1 MSLMKILEMLLIG
14 PLKLV
19 FEIIYNLA
27 YRMVGHPGL
36 AIIFLSLV
44 MNVLV
49 LPLYKQADMVQE
61 KAKNTEERLA
71 PGVAHIKKTF
81 SGDERMMILQ
91 TYYRQM
97 HYKPAS
103 ALSGSVSLLLEI
115 PFFMAAYQ
123 FLSNL
128 TILDGVSFGPIADLG
143 APDAL
148 FMIGSFP
155 VNVLPILMTVINVVS
170 SAIYLK
176 GFPLKSKIQL
186 YAMALFFLVFL
197 YTSPSCLVF
206 YWTLNNLF
214 SLIKNIFY
222 KIPNPKRVLQI
233 LCAALGVGVIVY
245 TIGFF
250 ETPSLKV
257 KLVLLAVGAAMLVP
271 LAWEVLKK
279 WIKLPAAAEEPK
291 PDKKTFLLGS
301 LFLTV
306 LVGVHIPATFVAASP
321 QEFVDIYYF
330 HNPLWYIVASAAM
343 AAGLFLVWLRVF
355 YWLSGNKGKVLFARL
370 VWVLSGLLLVNY
382 MFFGTDMG
390 VITATLQYTDGFVFG
405 RMEQLVNLAVLAVL
419 AAALYFIGMKFKKV
433 PGAVLLIA
441 VLALGCM
448 SGIHLV
454 KIYGPVKNVA
464 DRLDSYDSEITLSKT
479 GKNVVVITADRAKGE
494 YLPFALEER
503 PELLE
508 AFDGFTYY
516 NNTFSFGKSTNFCM
530 PAVLGGYEYTPVEMN
545 RRADEPLVDKHN
557 EALKMMPQLFSDNG
571 YQVTVVNP
579 SYANYRLIPDVSIYN
594 EIENCNAYLSLLQ
607 EEDIDFDAKKA
618 MVENNTRNFFCFSLM
633 KTMPLAMQYTLY
645 DGGRYLQIQNGTGGV
660 EEATTNQ
667 VVDTKLTATGINSL
681 FQGQYDAM
689 DRLPEVTKITDSG
702 ENTFLHFNN
711 EAPHEWTLLQ
721 LPDYVPAQNVDNSA
735 YPELT
740 GDRTN
745 AAGQV
750 LKMRT
755 GGNQMSYHSY
765 MATML
770 KLAEWF
776 DYLREQGVYD
786 NTRIIIVSDHG
797 QDTAQM
803 EEFLLQVDGEG
814 MEEFLLDGTKDI
826 FDASRSFPL
835 LMVKDFGATGF
846 TVNSEFMTNADTPV
860 LAMDGL
866 IENPVNPYTG
876 KPINSDEKTAH
887 GQIGIM
893 SGWWNVNQNDGN
905 TFKAATWYQVTDNI
919 WDKNNWTFYAKEEIV
934 LDEHKLPQ

>member
-1 MSLMKILEMLLIG
+1 MSLLSILETLLIG

-321 QEFVDIYYF
+321 QEFVNVYNFY
-330 HNPLWYIVASAAM
+330 HPLWYVVASAAM

-355 YWLSGNKGKVLFARL
+355 YWLSGNKGKVLFERL

-390 VITATLQYTDGFVFG
+390 IISSTLQYEGVFQFS

-419 AAALYFIGMKFKKV
+419 AAALYFIGVKFTKV
-433 PGAVLLIA
+433 PGAVLLVA

-448 SGIHLV
+448 SGIHVV
-454 KIYGPVKNVA
+454 KISRSLRELAVQA
-464 DRLDSYDSEITLSKT
+464 ESLDPKIQLSRT
-479 GKNVVVITADRAKGE
+479 GKNVVVITLDRAKGE
-494 YLPFALEER
+494 YIPFIMEEK
-503 PELLE
+503 PELQ
-508 AFDGFTYY
+508 ASFDGFTYY
-516 NNTFSFGKSTNFCM
+516 SNVVSLGKYTNFGV
-530 PAVLGGYEYTPVEMN
+530 PAMLGGYEYAPVEMN
-545 RRADEPLVDKHN
+545 KREEETLADKHN
-557 EALKMMPQLFSDNG
+557 EALKMMPRLFSDNG

-579 SYANYRLIPDVSIYN
+579 SYANYQQIPDVSIY
-594 EIENCNAYLSLLQ
+594 EDIENCAAWLTVQ
-607 EEDIDFDAKKA
+607 ETGYEDHAITA

-633 KTMPLAMQYTLY
+633 KTMPLALQYTLY
-645 DGGRYLQIQNGTGGV
+645 DGGAYLQIQDNTAG
-660 EEATTNQ
+660 TNQ
-667 VVDTKLTATGINSL
+667 VIQDKYTATGINAM
-681 FQGQYDAM
+681 FQKEYDALG
-689 DRLPEVTKITDSG
+689 RLPVVTEITDRA
-702 ENTFLHFNN
+702 ENAFVYFNN
-711 EAPHEWTLLQ
+711 EITHQWSLLQ
-721 LPDYVPAQNVDNSA
+721 LPEYVPAQNVDNSA

-740 GDRTN
+740 GDRLN
-745 AAGQV
+745 AAGQH
-750 LKMRT
+750 LIMETARQQT
-755 GGNQMSYHSY
+755 SYHAN
-765 MATML
+765 MAAL
-770 KLAEWF
+770 LQLGEWF
-776 DYLREQGVYD
+776 DFLRQQGVYD
-786 NTRIIIVSDHG
+786 NTRIIVVSDHG
-797 QDTAQM
+797 RSTEQM
-803 EEFLLQVDGEG
+803 EALMFQYNGE
-814 MEEFLLDGTKDI
+814 L
-826 FDASRSFPL
+826 FDAADYFPL
-835 LMVKDFGATGF
+835 MMVKDFGATGF
-846 TVNSEFMTNADTPV
+846 TVNSEFMTNADVPT
-860 LAMDGL
+860 LATKDV
-866 IENPVNPYTG
+866 IESPINPYTG
-876 KPINSDEKTAH
+876 NPITGKEKTERDQLIIRSELWDVTVNN
-887 GQIGIM
+887 G
-893 SGWWNVNQNDGN
+893 NVFLPAQ
-905 TFKAATWYQVTDNI
+905 WICVEDNI
-919 WDKNNWTFYAKEEIV
+919 WDPANWRFYFEREIA
-934 LDEHKLPQ
+934 LNTHDLPQ